1 LAISLPNIE
10 GLLLS
15 CLFVLVFSSRGDRD
29 TECAS
34 RNFQKLVP
42 FGYHGYPVSGTL
54 PANVELAEF
63 EERFRLE
70 LVERGTGG
78 V

>member
-1 LAISLPNIE
+1 M
-10 GLLLS
+10 
-15 CLFVLVFSSRGDRD
+15 
-29 TECAS
+29 
-34 RNFQKLVP
+34 
-42 FGYHGYPVSGTL
+42 SGTL

-70 LVERGTGG
+70 LVVRGTGG